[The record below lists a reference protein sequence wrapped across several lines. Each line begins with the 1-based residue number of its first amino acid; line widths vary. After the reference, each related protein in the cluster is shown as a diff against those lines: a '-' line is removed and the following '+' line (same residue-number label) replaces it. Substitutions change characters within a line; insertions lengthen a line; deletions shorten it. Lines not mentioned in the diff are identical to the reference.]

1 MSSQNNDL
9 NLTGVAYLR
18 FVNSPAFYDELTK
31 EVKSIIQH
39 PDSMEAAAKIFT
51 TKDPENEKYLSPATS
66 SMLFRLMDKFLK
78 IGGIATSGNGNS
90 TEFIPCIVE
99 FDGKENINIIHDILT
114 EITIKDGI
122 VTKISKT
129 DVDRALKG

>member
-1 MSSQNNDL
+1 MSSQTNDL

-18 FVNSPAFYDELTK
+18 FVNSPAFYNELTE
-31 EVKSIIQH
+31 EVKSIIKH
-39 PDSMEAAAKIFT
+39 PDSMEAAAKLFT

-78 IGGIATSGNGNS
+78 IGGIATSGGGNS
-90 TEFIPCIVE
+90 TEFIPCLVE
-99 FDGKENINIIHDILT
+99 FEGKESINIIHDILT